1 MSILAMI
8 LAGGKGE
15 RLHPLT
21 IHRAKPAVPFGG
33 IYRIID
39 FTLSNCINSGIRKIA
54 VLPQYK
60 SLSLDKHLRLAWNLF
75 SGELNEYIIS
85 VPPQQRVGEK
95 WYQGTADAI
104 YQNIYMIEK
113 DAPDYILVLAGD
125 HIYKMDY
132 SEMFRYHR
140 EQQAD
145 ATVAAIETPRRDATG
160 FGIVEV
166 DEGSRI
172 IGFEEKPRDPKPI
185 PGRPETAFASM
196 GIYLFN
202 TRTLL
207 DYLKSDALQDTAHD
221 FGRNII
227 PQMMK
232 TSRVLAYNFKDENK
246 KEAKYWRDVG
256 TLDAYWEANMDLVSV
271 DPLLNLYD
279 KAWPIRTYQGQNPP
293 AKFVFAQERRDG
305 RLGIALD
312 SIVAHGCIVS
322 GGRVQNSVLS
332 PNVRINSYSEVHDS
346 ILMENVNIGRRC
358 RIRKAIIDKDITIP
372 PGTEIGYDLEED
384 RKRYHVTPSGIV
396 VIAKGTEVTNEAK
409 ASVSGGAH
417 KETAPSSR
425 MSTVEAG
432 KAPVVPF
439 HGAE

>member
-1 MSILAMI
+1 MNILAMI

-60 SLSLDKHLRLAWNLF
+60 SLSLDKHLRLAWNFF

-113 DAPDYILVLAGD
+113 DAPAKILVLAGD

-132 SEMFRYHR
+132 SEMLRFH
-140 EQQAD
+140 EKKKAD
-145 ATVAAIETPRRDATG
+145 ATVAAIETPIKHAAS
-160 FGIVEV
+160 FGVVQV
-166 DEGSRI
+166 DDDFRI
-172 IGFEEKPRDPKPI
+172 CGFEEKPRHPKPI
-185 PGRPETAFASM
+185 PGRPDMAFASM

-202 TRTLL
+202 TSTVIEH
-207 DYLKSDALQDTAHD
+207 LKTDALQDTAHD
-221 FGRNII
+221 FGKNII
-227 PQMMK
+227 PQMMR
-232 TSRVLAYNFKDENK
+232 SARVYAYNFKDENK

-256 TLDAYWEANMDLVSV
+256 TIDAYWEANMDLASV

-279 KAWPIRTYQGQNPP
+279 GDWPIRTYQGQAPP
-293 AKFVFAQERRDG
+293 AKFVFAQEKKGG

-312 SIVAHGCIVS
+312 SIVSHGCIIS

-332 PNVRINSYSEVHDS
+332 PNVRINSFSDVRES
-346 ILMENVNIGRRC
+346 ILMENVNIGRHC
-358 RIRKAIIDKDITIP
+358 RIRKAIIDKDVVIP
-372 PGTEIGYDLEED
+372 PETEIGYDRDKD
-384 RKRYHVTPSGIV
+384 RETYFVTPSGIV
-396 VIAKGTEVTNEAK
+396 VIAKGTAFQADLREEESA
-409 ASVSGGAH
+409 
-417 KETAPSSR
+417 
-425 MSTVEAG
+425 
-432 KAPVVPF
+432 
-439 HGAE
+439 

>member
-1 MSILAMI
+1 MGFLAMI

-21 IHRAKPAVPFGG
+21 MHRAKPAVPFGG

-39 FTLSNCINSGIRKIA
+39 FALSNCINSGIRKIA

-75 SGELNEYIIS
+75 SGELDEFIIS
-85 VPPQQRVGEK
+85 VPPQQRVSDK

-113 DAPDYILVLAGD
+113 DAPDHILVLAGD

-132 SEMFRYHR
+132 EEMFRFHSN
-140 EQQAD
+140 QNAD
-145 ATVAAIETPRRDATG
+145 ATVAAIEIPKKKAAA
-160 FGIVEV
+160 FGVLQVNKGDCRIV
-166 DEGSRI
+166 
-172 IGFEEKPRDPKPI
+172 GFEEKPRNPKHI
-185 PGRPETAFASM
+185 PGRPDLAFASM

-207 DYLKSDALQDTAHD
+207 EYLKSDALQDTAHD
-221 FGRNII
+221 FGKNII

-232 TSRVLAYNFKDENK
+232 SSRVCAYNFKDENK

-256 TLDAYWEANMDLVSV
+256 TIDAYWEANMDLVCV

-279 KAWPIRTYQGQNPP
+279 KAWPIRTYQAQNPP
-293 AKFVFAQERRDG
+293 AKFVFAQEKKGG

-312 SIVAHGCIVS
+312 SIVAHGCILS

-332 PNVRINSYSEVHDS
+332 PNVRINSYSEVLGS
-346 ILMENVNIGRRC
+346 ILMENVDIGRHC
-358 RIRKAIIDKDITIP
+358 RIRRAIIDKDVVIP
-372 PGTEIGYDLEED
+372 PGTEIGFDIRKD
-384 RKRYHVTPSGIV
+384 KKRYHVTPSGIV
-396 VIAKGTEVTNEAK
+396 VIAKGTELQKEARQQK
-409 ASVSGGAH
+409 GENAA
-417 KETAPSSR
+417 
-425 MSTVEAG
+425 
-432 KAPVVPF
+432 
-439 HGAE
+439 

>member
-1 MSILAMI
+1 MAIFAMI

-21 IHRAKPAVPFGG
+21 MHRAKPAVPFGG

-60 SLSLDKHLRLAWNLF
+60 SLSLDKHLRLGWNLF

-113 DAPDYILVLAGD
+113 DAPDHLLVLAGD

-132 SEMFRYHR
+132 SEMFRFHR
-140 EQQAD
+140 EHKAD
-145 ATVAAIETPRRDATG
+145 ATVAAIEIPKKSAAA
-160 FGIVEV
+160 FGVIEV
-166 DEGSRI
+166 DSKDGCRI
-172 IGFEEKPRDPKPI
+172 VGFEEKPRNPKHI
-185 PGRPETAFASM
+185 PGQPELVLASM

-202 TRTLL
+202 TKTVIEH
-207 DYLKSDALQDTAHD
+207 LKSDALQDTAHD
-221 FGRNII
+221 FGKNII

-232 TSRVLAYNFKDENK
+232 ASQVCAYNFKDENK

-256 TLDAYWEANMDLVSV
+256 TIDAYWEANRDLVNV

-279 KAWPIRTYQGQNPP
+279 KAWPIRTYQAQNPP
-293 AKFVFAQERRDG
+293 AKFVFAQEKKGG

-312 SIVAHGCIVS
+312 SIVSHGCIIS

-332 PNVRINSYSEVHDS
+332 PNVRINSYSEVYDS
-346 ILMENVNIGRRC
+346 ILMENVDIGRHSH
-358 RIRKAIIDKDITIP
+358 IRKAIIDKDVIIP
-372 PGTEIGYDLEED
+372 PGTKIGYDLEED
-384 RKRYHVTPSGIV
+384 RKRYHVTSSGIV
-396 VIAKGTEVTNEAK
+396 VIAKGTALAEDN
-409 ASVSGGAH
+409 
-417 KETAPSSR
+417 PSTSI
-425 MSTVEAG
+425 A
-432 KAPVVPF
+432 
-439 HGAE
+439 AEGR

>member
-1 MSILAMI
+1 VYTSILAMI

-85 VPPQQRVGEK
+85 VPPQQRVGDK

-113 DAPDYILVLAGD
+113 DAPDHVLVLAGD

-132 SEMFRYHR
+132 AEMFRYHK
-140 EQQAD
+140 EYKAD
-145 ATVAAIETPRRDATG
+145 ATVAAIEIPKKSAAA
-160 FGIVEV
+160 FGVIEV
-166 DEGSRI
+166 NDFGRI
-172 IGFEEKPRDPKPI
+172 IGFEEKPRHPKAI
-185 PGRPETAFASM
+185 PGRPDLAFASM

-202 TRTLL
+202 TKTLL
-207 DYLKSDALQDTAHD
+207 EYLKSDALQDTSHD
-221 FGRNII
+221 FGKNII
-227 PQMMK
+227 PQMLK
-232 TSRVLAYNFKDENK
+232 TAHVCAYNFKDENK

-256 TLDAYWEANMDLVSV
+256 TIDAYWEANMDLVSV

-279 KAWPIRTYQGQNPP
+279 KAWPIRTYQAQNPP
-293 AKFVFAQERRDG
+293 AKFVFAQEKKGG

-332 PNVRINSYSEVHDS
+332 PNVRVNSYSEVHDS
-346 ILMENVNIGRRC
+346 ILMENVDIGRHC
-358 RIRKAIIDKDITIP
+358 RIRRAVIDKDVVIP
-372 PGTEIGYDLEED
+372 PETEIGYNLEKD
-384 RKRYHVTPSGIV
+384 KQRYHVTPSGIV
-396 VIAKGTEVTNEAK
+396 VIAKGTEVSDKIRA
-409 ASVSGGAH
+409 AALS
-417 KETAPSSR
+417 KERA
-425 MSTVEAG
+425 
-432 KAPVVPF
+432 
-439 HGAE
+439 

>member
-39 FTLSNCINSGIRKIA
+39 FSLSNCINSGIRKIA

-75 SGELNEYIIS
+75 SGELDEYIIS

-113 DAPDYILVLAGD
+113 DAPDHVLVLAGD

-132 SEMFRYHR
+132 SEMFRFHK
-140 EQQAD
+140 EQNAD
-145 ATVAAIETPRRDATG
+145 ATVAAIEIPKKSAAA
-160 FGIVEV
+160 FGVIEV
-166 DEGSRI
+166 DKDDCRI
-172 IGFEEKPRDPKPI
+172 IGFEEKPRNPKPL
-185 PGRPETAFASM
+185 PGRPDLAFASM

-207 DYLKSDALQDTAHD
+207 EYLKSDALKDTSHD
-221 FGRNII
+221 FGKNII

-232 TSRVLAYNFKDENK
+232 GSRVCAYNFKDENK

-256 TLDAYWEANMDLVSV
+256 TIDAYWEANMDLVSV

-279 KAWPIRTYQGQNPP
+279 KAWPMRTYQGQNPP
-293 AKFVFAQERRDG
+293 VKFVFAQEKKGG

-312 SIVAHGCIVS
+312 SIVAHGCIIS

-346 ILMENVNIGRRC
+346 ILMENVDIGRHC
-358 RIRKAIIDKDITIP
+358 RIRRAIIDKDVVIP
-372 PGTEIGYDLEED
+372 PETEIGYNREED
-384 RKRYHVTPSGIV
+384 RKRYHVTTSGIV
-396 VIAKGTEVTNEAK
+396 VIAKGTEVSATKTA
-409 ASVSGGAH
+409 ASI
-417 KETAPSSR
+417 
-425 MSTVEAG
+425 
-432 KAPVVPF
+432 
-439 HGAE
+439 AEERK

>member
-1 MSILAMI
+1 MI

-60 SLSLDKHLRLAWNLF
+60 SLSLDKHLRLGWNLF
-75 SGELNEYIIS
+75 SGELDEYIIS
-85 VPPQQRVGEK
+85 VPPQQRVGVK

-113 DAPDYILVLAGD
+113 DAPDHLLVLAGD

-132 SEMFRYHR
+132 SEMLRFHK
-140 EQQAD
+140 EKQAD
-145 ATVAAIETPRRDATG
+145 ATVAAIEMPKKDAAA
-160 FGIVEV
+160 FGVIELDQDCRVV
-166 DEGSRI
+166 
-172 IGFEEKPRDPKPI
+172 GFEEKPQAPKSI
-185 PGRPETAFASM
+185 PGRPDTAFASM

-202 TRTLL
+202 TKTVLEHL
-207 DYLKSDALQDTAHD
+207 QSDALKDTAHD
-221 FGRNII
+221 FGKNII

-232 TSRVLAYNFKDENK
+232 AVRVYAYNFKDENK

-256 TLDAYWEANMDLVSV
+256 TIDSYWEANMDLVSV

-279 KAWPIRTYQGQNPP
+279 KAWPIRTYQAQNPA
-293 AKFVFAQERRDG
+293 AKFVFAQETQGG

-332 PNVRINSYSEVHDS
+332 PNVRINSYSDVRDS
-346 ILMENVNIGRRC
+346 ILMENVDIGRHC
-358 RIRKAIIDKDITIP
+358 KIRRAIIDKGVTIP
-372 PGTEIGYDLEED
+372 AGSEIGYNLEED
-384 RKRYHVTPSGIV
+384 KKRYHVSASGIV
-396 VIAKGTEVTNEAK
+396 VIEKGAE
-409 ASVSGGAH
+409 VSGDDGWGP
-417 KETAPSSR
+417 T
-425 MSTVEAG
+425 EA
-432 KAPVVPF
+432 
-439 HGAE
+439 AEI

>member
-75 SGELNEYIIS
+75 SGELDEYIIS
-85 VPPQQRVGEK
+85 VPPQQRVGDK

-132 SEMFRYHR
+132 SEMFRFHQ
-140 EQQAD
+140 EQNAD
-145 ATVAAIETPRRDATG
+145 ATVAAIEAPRKSAAAA
-160 FGIVEV
+160 FGVLEVEKDGCRIV
-166 DEGSRI
+166 
-172 IGFEEKPRDPKPI
+172 GFEEKPKDPKPI
-185 PGRPETAFASM
+185 PGRPDMTFASM
-196 GIYLFN
+196 GVYLFN
-202 TRTLL
+202 TKTLVEH
-207 DYLKSDALQDTAHD
+207 LKSDALQDTAHD
-221 FGRNII
+221 FGKNIV

-232 TSRVLAYNFKDENK
+232 ASRVCAYNFKDENK

-256 TLDAYWEANMDLVSV
+256 TIDAYWEANMDLVSV

-279 KAWPIRTYQGQNPP
+279 NAWPIRTYQAQNPP
-293 AKFVFAQERRDG
+293 AKFVFAQEKKGG

-312 SIVAHGCIVS
+312 SIVAHGCIIS

-332 PNVRINSYSEVHDS
+332 PNVRVNSYSEVRDS
-346 ILMENVNIGRRC
+346 ILMENVDIGRRC
-358 RIRKAIIDKDITIP
+358 RIRKAIIDKDVVIP
-372 PGTEIGYDLEED
+372 PGTEIGYNAAED
-384 RKRYHVTPSGIV
+384 KKHYHVTPSGIV
-396 VIAKGTEVTNEAK
+396 VIPKGMEVREEAREEL
-409 ASVSGGAH
+409 A
-417 KETAPSSR
+417 KETA
-425 MSTVEAG
+425 
-432 KAPVVPF
+432 
-439 HGAE
+439 

>member
-39 FTLSNCINSGIRKIA
+39 FTLSNCLNSGIRKIT

-60 SLSLDKHLRLAWNLF
+60 SLSLDKHLRLAWNFF

-85 VPPQQRVGEK
+85 IPPQQRVGEK

-113 DAPDYILVLAGD
+113 DAPDHLLVLAGD

-132 SEMFRYHR
+132 SEMFRFH
-140 EQQAD
+140 EEKHAD
-145 ATVAAIETPRRDATG
+145 ATVAAIEISRNSASG
-160 FGIVEV
+160 FGIIDVNN
-166 DEGSRI
+166 DDRI
-172 IGFEEKPRDPKPI
+172 IGFEEKPDDPKSI
-185 PGRPETAFASM
+185 PGRPNLAFASM

-202 TRTLL
+202 TKTVIEH
-207 DYLKSDALQDTAHD
+207 LKFDALQNTAHD

-227 PQMMK
+227 PQMLK
-232 TSRVLAYNFKDENK
+232 SSRVYAYNFKDENK
-246 KEAKYWRDVG
+246 KKAKYWRDVG
-256 TLDAYWEANMDLVSV
+256 TIDAYWEANMDLVSV

-293 AKFVFAQERRDG
+293 AKFVFAQEKKGG

-312 SIVAHGCIVS
+312 SIVAQGCIIS
-322 GGRVQNSVLS
+322 GGRVQNTVLS

-346 ILMENVNIGRRC
+346 ILMENVDIGRHC
-358 RIRKAIIDKDITIP
+358 YILKAIIDKDVTIP
-372 PGTEIGYDLEED
+372 PGTKIGYNLKDDE
-384 RKRYHVTPSGIV
+384 KRYHVTPSGIV
-396 VIAKGTEVTNEAK
+396 VIAKGTELPSEV
-409 ASVSGGAH
+409 
-417 KETAPSSR
+417 ETTT
-425 MSTVEAG
+425 MSEENV
-432 KAPVVPF
+432 
-439 HGAE
+439 